1 MKLVF
6 KKDENGDV
14 SVTMFKGTAET
25 QFSYIDMIKALLA
38 GEALDCDYDESIS
51 QEEQIQITG
60 VLKEI
65 ENTAIETKAENTDIE
80 PDKSETDEDLSF

>member
-38 GEALDCDYDESIS
+38 GEAIDCDYDESIS
-51 QEEQIQITG
+51 QEEQIQING

-65 ENTAIETKAENTDIE
+65 ENTAIETMAENTDIE
-80 PDKSETDEDLSF
+80 PDKTENDEDLSF

>member
-6 KKDENGDV
+6 KKNENGDV

-25 QFSYIDMIKALLA
+25 QFSYIEMIKALLA
-38 GEALDCDYDESIS
+38 GEALDSDCDESIS
-51 QEEQIQITG
+51 KEEQAQIND

-65 ENTAIETKAENTDIE
+65 ETTAIETPEEDSGTE
-80 PDKSETDEDLSF
+80 PDETEGNGELPF

>member
-38 GEALDCDYDESIS
+38 GEAIDCDYDESIS

-65 ENTAIETKAENTDIE
+65 ENTAIETMAENTDIE
-80 PDKSETDEDLSF
+80 PDKTENDEDLSF